1 MVGGGWRV
9 VVASIFCC
17 SSHVATFCGKR
28 VVSLPGVARRLLHL
42 FQNFVTDFGV
52 KFRNEF
58 SKQQQQLQQ
67 QEEYNS
73 WHFVIFVMFQ
83 NLLHGHDASAARRE
97 GRRKFVFVQKLLEF
111 SWLFYSRDGSTG

>member
-1 MVGGGWRV
+1 M

-28 VVSLPGVARRLLHL
+28 VVSLPGVAMRLLHL

-58 SKQQQQLQQ
+58 SKQKQQQQ
-67 QEEYNS
+67 EYNS

-83 NLLHGHDASAARRE
+83 NLLHGHDASAVPRG